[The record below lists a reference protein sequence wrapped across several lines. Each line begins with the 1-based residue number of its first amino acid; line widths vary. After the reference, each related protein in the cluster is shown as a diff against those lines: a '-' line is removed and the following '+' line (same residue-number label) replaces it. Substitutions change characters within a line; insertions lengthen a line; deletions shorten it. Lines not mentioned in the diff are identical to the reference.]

1 MALKALSETILMTA
15 IDSAAVTRPAA
26 AKITFS
32 ILLAVSFCHL
42 LNDVMQSLLPA
53 IYPMLKQNYGLAF
66 WQIGLLTTAFQGTAS
81 LLQPVIGL
89 YTDRRPVTH
98 STSAGMASTLV
109 GLVLLAYAHS
119 YAVLLIGAMLVGVGS
134 AVFHPESS
142 RIARMASGGRHGL
155 AQSLFQVGGNFGTSL
170 GPLLAAFIV
179 LPQGQKSIAWFA
191 VVALLGI
198 VILWRVSEWGTRA
211 RARPNASAEALQLPF
226 SRSRTNWALATLAM
240 LVFSKYIY
248 MSSLTSYYTFYTIH
262 KFGVSV
268 QQSQL
273 LLFVF
278 LGSVAAGTVLGG
290 PIGDRFGPKTVIWFS
305 ILGVL
310 PFTLALPYANLHW
323 TIALSVVIGLILSSA
338 FPAIIVFAQELVPGR
353 VGMIA
358 GIFFGFAF
366 GMAGIAAAVLGV
378 VADAK
383 GIDYVYHVC
392 SYLPLLGLLTVFL
405 PSMNRAKSV
414 AA

>member
-1 MALKALSETILMTA
+1 MTV
-15 IDSAAVTRPAA
+15 IDSTADVRPAA
-26 AKITFS
+26 AKVTFS

-53 IYPMLKQNYGLAF
+53 VYPMLKDSYGLAF
-66 WQIGLLTTAFQGTAS
+66 WQVGLLTTAFQGTAS
-81 LLQPVIGL
+81 LLQPVIGH
-89 YTDRRPVTH
+89 YTDRRPVAH
-98 STSAGMASTLV
+98 STSAGMAATLA

-119 YAVLLIGAMLVGVGS
+119 YAALLVGAMLVGVGS

-155 AQSLFQVGGNFGTSL
+155 AQSVFQVGGNFGTAL
-170 GPLLAAFIV
+170 GPLLAAFII
-179 LPQGQKSIAWFA
+179 LPDGQKSIAWFA
-191 VVALLGI
+191 LAALLGI
-198 VILWRVSEWGTRA
+198 VILWRVSEWGSRA
-211 RARPNASAEALQLPF
+211 RIARNESANVIELPF
-226 SRSRTNWALATLAM
+226 SRRRTVLALGTLAL

-290 PIGDRFGPKTVIWFS
+290 PIGDRFGAKTVIWIS

-310 PFTLALPYANLHW
+310 PFTLALPYADLHW
-323 TIALSVVIGLILSSA
+323 TIALSVVIGLVLSSA

-378 VADAK
+378 VADEK
-383 GIDYVYHVC
+383 GIDYVYNVC
-392 SYLPLLGLLTVFL
+392 SYLPLLGLITVFL
-405 PSMNRAKSV
+405 PSMDRVKFGEPRRD
-414 AA
+414 

>member
-1 MALKALSETILMTA
+1 MTA
-15 IDSAAVTRPAA
+15 IDTSAAARPAP
-26 AKITFS
+26 AKATLS

-53 IYPMLKQNYGLAF
+53 IYPMLKSDYGLAF

-81 LLQPVIGL
+81 LLQPVIGH
-89 YTDRRPVTH
+89 YTDRRPVEY
-98 STSAGMASTLV
+98 STSAGMAATLA
-109 GLVLLAYAHS
+109 GLVMLAFAHS
-119 YAVLLIGAMLVGVGS
+119 FAMLLIGAMLVGLGS

-142 RIARMASGGRHGL
+142 RIARMASGGRHGF
-155 AQSLFQVGGNFGTSL
+155 AQSIFQVGGNFGTAL
-170 GPLLAAFIV
+170 GPLLAAFVV
-179 LPQGQKSIAWFA
+179 LPHGQASIAWFA
-191 VVALLGI
+191 LAALLGI
-198 VILWRVSEWGTRA
+198 VILWRVSQWDTRA
-211 RARPNASAEALQLPF
+211 RAKPRTAADLASMPF
-226 SRSRTNWALATLAM
+226 PRGRTLAALATLAV

-248 MSSLTSYYTFYTIH
+248 MASLTSYYTFYTMH

-290 PIGDRFGPKTVIWFS
+290 PIGDRIGAKTVIWIS

-310 PFTLALPYANLHW
+310 PFTLALPYANLQW
-323 TIALSVVIGLILSSA
+323 TIALSVIIGLVLSSA

-353 VGMIA
+353 GGMIA
-358 GIFFGFAF
+358 GLFFGFAF
-366 GMAGIAAAVLGV
+366 GVAGIAAAVLGV

-383 GIDYVYHVC
+383 GIDYVYDIC

-405 PSMNRAKSV
+405 PSMTPPKMQ
-414 AA
+414 